1 MIGFETSF
9 NNFIK
14 NINEKLIV
22 QTTFNHQSIKSLN
35 LILRDK
41 SIVFDDQNYQSGIYI
56 FEQALKEYRIDEII
70 KIQGILNDDEKQEIR
85 KYYIQT
91 QEKLSTFIKD
101 KKVEKEDVK
110 NLIKLITSDALIS
123 SISNYGLC
131 YNFENIM
138 NFIQNGNV
146 KQAEMIATKDL
157 FVIQTLKHFFKAEQ
171 ISTEL
176 KQEFDLENYGLMDE
190 TLKSIVLSDLKDEN
204 YPTNLKVTAKNQHL
218 GQITNVNSDLKED
231 LNKIKSVTSN
241 NEKKE
246 ELHF

>member
-9 NNFIK
+9 NDLIK
-14 NINEKLIV
+14 NINEKLII

-35 LILRDK
+35 IILKEK
-41 SIVFDDQNYQSGIYI
+41 SLVDEQNYQSGIYI
-56 FEQALKEYRIDEII
+56 FEQALKEYKIDEII

-91 QEKLSTFIKD
+91 QEKLSTFIKS
-101 KKVEKEDVK
+101 KKVEKDDVK

-138 NFIQNGNV
+138 NLIQSGDV

-171 ISTEL
+171 ISNDL
-176 KQEFDLENYGLMDE
+176 KQEFDSKNFGLMDE
-190 TLKSIVLSDLKDEN
+190 TLKAVVSNGLTNES
-204 YPTNLKVTAKNQHL
+204 YPTNLKLTAKNQNMA
-218 GQITNVNSDLKED
+218 QITNVNSDLKED
-231 LNKIKSVTSN
+231 LNKIKDVATN
-241 NEKKE
+241 KKRE
-246 ELHF
+246 TKYYF